1 VQARFT
7 AGLIYGNACS
17 TAFRTLVAVLELEL
31 ELELELGPLLLLAQL
46 ANNKAKGTGANHLNS
61 FVFIKLFSECKEKT
75 NIL

>member
-17 TAFRTLVAVLELEL
+17 TAFRTLVAVLEL

-61 FVFIKLFSECKEKT
+61 FVFIKLFSRDKEKT